1 MNSFLVW
8 FIVFRAASLIISA
21 TLYFMVFLY
30 MYCADS
36 KGYLRYYS
44 RVRFVLKTLL
54 ALFYCVLGVEFDSL
68 VSLTHFHIFVLVILV
83 LLDIAEMWSR
93 SYRTFG
99 YKEIKKGFGRA
110 SIWLV

>member
-1 MNSFLVW
+1 MSSVLAW
-8 FIVFRAASLIISA
+8 ILSFRAASLTISA

-30 MYCADS
+30 MSYVDS

-54 ALFYCVLGVEFDSL
+54 ALFYCVLGVEFDYL
-68 VSLTHFHIFVLVILV
+68 VSLTHFHIFVLVLLV

>member
-1 MNSFLVW
+1 MNSVLVW
-8 FIVFRAASLIISA
+8 FISFRAASLIILDA
-21 TLYFMVFLY
+21 LYFMVFL
-30 MYCADS
+30 YCADS

-54 ALFYCVLGVEFDSL
+54 TLFYCVLGIEFDSL
-68 VSLTHFHIFVLVILV
+68 VSLTHFHIFVLVLLV

-99 YKEIKKGFGRA
+99 YKEVKKGFGRA

>member
-1 MNSFLVW
+1 MNSVLVW
-8 FIVFRAASLIISA
+8 FISFRAASLIISA
-21 TLYFMVFLY
+21 ALYFMVFL
-30 MYCADS
+30 YCADS

-54 ALFYCVLGVEFDSL
+54 TLFYC
-68 VSLTHFHIFVLVILV
+68 V

-99 YKEIKKGFGRA
+99 YKEVKKGFGRA

>member
-1 MNSFLVW
+1 MSSVIAWLV
-8 FIVFRAASLIISA
+8 VFRAASLTISA
-21 TLYFMVFLY
+21 TLYFIFFLY
-30 MYCADS
+30 MYWEDS

-44 RVRFVLKTLL
+44 KVRFVLKTLL
-54 ALFYCVLGVEFDSL
+54 LLFYCVLGVEFNSL
-68 VSLTHFHIFVLVILV
+68 VSLTHFHIFVLVLLV

-99 YKEIKKGFGRA
+99 YKEIKKRFGRA

>member
-1 MNSFLVW
+1 MSSVIAWIL
-8 FIVFRAASLIISA
+8 IFRAASLVISA
-21 TLYFMVFLY
+21 TLYFMVFFY

-54 ALFYCVLGVEFDSL
+54 VLFYCVLGIEFDSL
-68 VSLTHFHIFVLVILV
+68 VSLTHFHIFVLVLLV

-93 SYRTFG
+93 SWRNYG
-99 YKEIKKGFGRA
+99 C
-110 SIWLV
+110 

>member
-1 MNSFLVW
+1 MSSVIAWIL
-8 FIVFRAASLIISA
+8 IFRAASLVISA
-21 TLYFMVFLY
+21 TLYFMVFFY

-54 ALFYCVLGVEFDSL
+54 VLFYCVLGIEFDSL
-68 VSLTHFHIFVLVILV
+68 VSLTHFHIFVLVLLV

-99 YKEIKKGFGRA
+99 YKEVKEGFGRA

>member
-1 MNSFLVW
+1 MNSVLVW
-8 FIVFRAASLIISA
+8 FISFRAASLIISA
-21 TLYFMVFLY
+21 ALYFMVFLY
-30 MYCADS
+30 CVDS

-44 RVRFVLKTLL
+44 RIRFVLKTLL
-54 ALFYCVLGVEFDSL
+54 TLFYCVLGIEFDSL
-68 VSLTHFHIFVLVILV
+68 VSLTHFHIFVLVLLV

-99 YKEIKKGFGRA
+99 YKEVKKGFGRD